1 MLFAVIAIDKPGA
14 FGTRKATREAH
25 HAWLKGLGSKIK
37 LGGPFLDSSQAIM
50 NGSLLII
57 EAENDAV
64 ARALA
69 AEDPYA
75 KAGVFQSVEI
85 KPWRWVVNPPAG
97 D

>member
-50 NGSLLII
+50 NGSLLIV
-57 EAENDAV
+57 EAENEAV

-85 KPWRWVVNPPAG
+85 RPWRWVVNPPAG